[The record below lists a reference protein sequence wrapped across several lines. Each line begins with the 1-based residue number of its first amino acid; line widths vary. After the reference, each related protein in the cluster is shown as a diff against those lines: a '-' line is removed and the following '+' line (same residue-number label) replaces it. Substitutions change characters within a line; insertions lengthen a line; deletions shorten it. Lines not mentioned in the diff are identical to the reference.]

1 MIIEFLQYPFVQRA
15 LIAGVILALVFAL
28 LGVYVT
34 LRQMAF
40 WGEGIAH
47 ASLAGIALALLVGGS
62 PLFFALIVAVIFAV
76 SMFLLERKTK
86 LSNDALIG
94 VLFTS
99 FMALGIVLLSL
110 QKQYQPELLSY
121 LFGNILTISTSDV
134 YIISIVGLLI
144 VSILLLA
151 HRHLSLLMLDK
162 TSAYL
167 AGVKTETLELLFY
180 IILAMAVVLGVKML
194 GVVLV
199 SALLIIPPSIAK
211 ILARSYRSLRILS
224 VVFAE
229 LIVIIGFFISL
240 SLNVPSGPAIILT
253 GSVLFLLATL
263 ITRKS

>member
-1 MIIEFLQYPFVQRA
+1 MILEYLQYPFVQRA
-15 LIAGVILALVFAL
+15 LISGVILALVFAL

-47 ASLAGIALALLVGGS
+47 ASLAGIAMALLVGGS

-99 FMALGIVLLSL
+99 FMALGIILLSL

-121 LFGNILTISTSDV
+121 LFGNILTISSMDV
-134 YIISIVGLLI
+134 FIITLVGLLI
-144 VSILLLA
+144 VVILLLT
-151 HRHLSLLMLDK
+151 HRQLSLLMFDK

-167 AGVKTETLELLFY
+167 AGVKTEFLELLFY

-211 ILARSYRSLRILS
+211 IMAHSYKSLRILS
-224 VVFAE
+224 VVLAE
-229 LIVIIGFFISL
+229 LIVLIGFFISL

-253 GSVLFLLATL
+253 GSFFFLTATL
-263 ITRKS
+263 VTKKG